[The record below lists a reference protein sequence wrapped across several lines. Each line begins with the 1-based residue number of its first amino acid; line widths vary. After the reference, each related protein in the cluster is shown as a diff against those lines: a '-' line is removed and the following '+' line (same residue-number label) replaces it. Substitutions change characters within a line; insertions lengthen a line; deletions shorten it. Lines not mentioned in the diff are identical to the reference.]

1 MDTRT
6 EELALTAGR
15 KPLVKVSRHPEDAK
29 IVLTPCRKFYVGG
42 KRIHHGLTGGALLGA
57 GLLLHKKAVTA
68 IGAALVLHDRHDFP
82 FPLTDPNGWGPK

>member
-1 MDTRT
+1 METRT
-6 EELALTAGR
+6 GELVVATGR
-15 KPLVKVSRHPEDAK
+15 KPLVKVSRNPEDATV
-29 IVLTPCRKFYVGG
+29 VLTPCRKLYLGK

-57 GLLLHKKAVTA
+57 GLLLHKKTVAA